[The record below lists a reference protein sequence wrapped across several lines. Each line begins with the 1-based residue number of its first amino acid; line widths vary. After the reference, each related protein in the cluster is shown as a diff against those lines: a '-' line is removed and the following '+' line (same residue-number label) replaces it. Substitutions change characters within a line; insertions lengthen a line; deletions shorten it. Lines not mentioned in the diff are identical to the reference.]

1 MHAVR
6 TGLVV
11 AALLAI
17 GCGSSGKKDTDSAA
31 GSGDG
36 GGGATAAGGGDG
48 KGPLT
53 EADCERLLD
62 HWLELYIADKKK
74 TAKPDEV
81 PTEEDIATTR
91 KRMAAS
97 TRDKCVGSPRAP
109 YDCSMR
115 ADTIEEARLCLEGGE
130 R

>member
-62 HWLELYIADKKK
+62 HWFELVIADKKK

-81 PTEEDIATTR
+81 PTEEDIAKARARLT
-91 KRMAAS
+91 AS

-109 YDCSMR
+109 YDCSMK
-115 ADTIEEARLCLEGGE
+115 AESKAELQVCLEGGK